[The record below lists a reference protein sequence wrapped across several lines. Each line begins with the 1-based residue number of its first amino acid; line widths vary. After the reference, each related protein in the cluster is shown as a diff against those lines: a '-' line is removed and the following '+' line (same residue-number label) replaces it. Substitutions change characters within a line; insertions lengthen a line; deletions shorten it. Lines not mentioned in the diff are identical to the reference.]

1 MEFTDTVS
9 LDMSK
14 VVPTISG
21 PKRPQDKVLL
31 TEASSNFKK
40 VFENVTK
47 RKSPIISK
55 IESQTKI
62 ETNPLRILD
71 SKNEKDIQINSD
83 APIIEKVYSDD
94 NRSYQINSDKIYK
107 VLGYR
112 PMRSLEEAVSDL
124 CKAFKDGKLPNSLV
138 DDKYMN
144 VKVMKNKNVK

>member
-1 MEFTDTVS
+1 MIGYQNYSVNEIAEIIKRS
-9 LDMSK
+9 LEKS
-14 VVPTISG
+14 
-21 PKRPQDKVLL
+21 
-31 TEASSNFKK
+31 
-40 VFENVTK
+40 EN
-47 RKSPIISK
+47 R
-55 IESQTKI
+55 
-62 ETNPLRILD
+62 N
-71 SKNEKDIQINSD
+71 DI
-83 APIIEKVYSDD
+83 IIEKVYSDD